1 MSGLYQFPG
10 GSASLVGFKI
20 TTTNPTVIAGEADTP
35 VRVAWFQVTE
45 IANGT
50 AALTIEVYDATTLT
64 SYYLRNALAMAQK
77 TAYLFEAGFP
87 LGKNQFLRVTTGAGN
102 AADVVVALLN
112 PALDAGG
119 RL

>member
-20 TTTNPTVIAGEADTP
+20 TTTDPTAIAGSATEQT
-35 VRVAWFQVTE
+35 RVAWFQVTE
-45 IANGT
+45 IAGGT
-50 AALTIEVYDATTLT
+50 QTLTVELYDANTTT
-64 SYYLRNALAMAQK
+64 SYYLRNALAMTAK
-77 TAYLFEAGFP
+77 GAYLFETGYP
-87 LGKNQFLRVTTGAGN
+87 LGINQFLRVTTGSAN
-102 AADVVVALLN
+102 QVDVVVAVLN